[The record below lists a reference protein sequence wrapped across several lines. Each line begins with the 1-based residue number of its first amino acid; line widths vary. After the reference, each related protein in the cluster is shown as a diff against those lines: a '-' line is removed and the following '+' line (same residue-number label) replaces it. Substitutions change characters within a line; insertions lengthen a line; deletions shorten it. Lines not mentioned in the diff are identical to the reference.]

1 MTTRTG
7 RDDLSSPW
15 QAIDSAVMDQ
25 PHPEEDRLL
34 EAWRLTQAQLQRVSK
49 ETQADAWQ
57 LAAADEWRAQM
68 AYQEAVGERLRLG
81 QVEDVARRRLKAA
94 KARR

>member
-1 MTTRTG
+1 MG
-7 RDDLSSPW
+7 REALSAAW
-15 QAIDSAVMDQ
+15 QAIDSGAMEQ
-25 PHPEEDRLL
+25 AHPEEDRLL
-34 EAWRLTQAQLQRVSK
+34 EAWRLTQARLQRVSK

-68 AYQEAVGERLRLG
+68 AYQEAVAERLRLG
-81 QVEDVARRRLKAA
+81 QAEDVARRRLKAA

>member
-1 MTTRTG
+1 
-7 RDDLSSPW
+7 
-15 QAIDSAVMDQ
+15 MDQ
-25 PHPEEDRLL
+25 VHPDEDRLL
-34 EAWRLTQAQLQRVSK
+34 DAWRLTQAQLQRVSK

-57 LAAADEWRAQM
+57 IAAADEWRAQM

>member
-1 MTTRTG
+1 
-7 RDDLSSPW
+7 
-15 QAIDSAVMDQ
+15 
-25 PHPEEDRLL
+25 
-34 EAWRLTQAQLQRVSK
+34 
-49 ETQADAWQ
+49 
-57 LAAADEWRAQM
+57 M